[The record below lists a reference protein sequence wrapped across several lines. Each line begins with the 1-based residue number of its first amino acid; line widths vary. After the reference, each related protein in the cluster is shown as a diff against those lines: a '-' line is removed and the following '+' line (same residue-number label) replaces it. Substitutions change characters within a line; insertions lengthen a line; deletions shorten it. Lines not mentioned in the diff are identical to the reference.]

1 MDYKRIVNQVFVGVA
16 VAVLA
21 TDGTVRAETP
31 VGGMISADTTWY
43 AASSP
48 YVVTVAEGG
57 SIVVGSG
64 ATLTIEPGVVVRF
77 EPLQSLLVGWSAFG
91 PGTLVARGTEQSPIL
106 FTSDQPVPAPG
117 DWMRIDFL
125 LEAAD
130 AVFDAGGVYQS
141 GCILEHA
148 IVEYAGASGYAAVNV
163 EQSAPFLSYCEVRGN
178 LHGGIVANSAPP
190 LRIEDC
196 LVHDNLEGGMSFD
209 SSGHTLTGN
218 TITDNSAS
226 NHGGGI
232 YIQSGDDYTLT
243 GNTISGNT
251 SSNCG
256 GGIFL
261 SASNITLSGNTITD
275 NSASNHGGGI
285 YIQSGDDY
293 TLTGNTIS
301 GNTSSDYGGGIFLSA
316 SNITLSGNTITD
328 NSSSNYG
335 GGICLWQSG
344 GNTLTGNTITDNS
357 SSYHGGGIC
366 LYAGSGYNT
375 LTGNTIAGNSASNHG
390 GGIYL
395 QGSGSN
401 TLTGNTI
408 EDNTA
413 GGEGGAVYLINSDN
427 NDPFASNIV
436 RFNHTTTG
444 QTGGIFVT
452 NGSEWFSLD
461 GGAEAYNTIFSN
473 DGYEVYNDNTFH
485 ADGWHDIDAANV
497 YWCTHDTDVIRSHI
511 YDFFDDSSRAV
522 VLWDPCVEGPP
533 GDLNGDSIVNINDF
547 LLLIGA
553 WGDCPDP
560 CPPSCPA
567 DFDGNCNVNVVD
579 FLILLANW
587 G

>member
-21 TDGTVRAETP
+21 MDGTVRAETP
-31 VGGMISADTTWY
+31 VGGMINADTTWY

-106 FTSDQPVPAPG
+106 FTSDQPEPAPG

-178 LHGGIVANSAPP
+178 LHGGIVANSADAMK
-190 LRIEDC
+190 IENC
-196 LVHDNLEGGMSFD
+196 HVHDNLEGGMSFD

-218 TITDNSAS
+218 TITDNSGTGMYFYYSDS
-226 NHGGGI
+226 N
-232 YIQSGDDYTLT
+232 TLT
-243 GNTISGNT
+243 GNTISGNGAYGMYFDRSNSNTLSSNTIAGNT
-251 SSNCG
+251 SSGMYVN
-256 GGIFL
+256 
-261 SASNITLSGNTITD
+261 SSSSNTLSGNTITD
-275 NSASNHGGGI
+275 NSAS
-285 YIQSGDDY
+285 
-293 TLTGNTIS
+293 
-301 GNTSSDYGGGIFLSA
+301 
-316 SNITLSGNTITD
+316 
-328 NSSSNYG
+328 YG
-335 GGICLWQSG
+335 GGICLWYG
-344 GNTLTGNTITDNS
+344 GGHTLTGNTITDNTS
-357 SSYHGGGIC
+357 SNYGGGIY
-366 LYAGSGYNT
+366 LYYGNGYNT

-413 GGEGGAVYLINSDN
+413 GGEGGAVYLTNSDN

-436 RFNHTTTG
+436 RFNHTTSG

-452 NGSEWFSLD
+452 NGSEWFSLN
-461 GGAEAYNTIFSN
+461 GGTEAYNTIFSN
-473 DGYEVYNDNTFH
+473 DGYELYNDNTFH

-497 YWCTHDTDVIRSHI
+497 YWCTHDTVVIRSHI

-533 GDLNGDSIVNINDF
+533 GDLNGDSIVNIEDF
-547 LLLIGA
+547 LLLLAA
-553 WGDCPDP
+553 WGSCPEP

-567 DFDGNCNVNVVD
+567 DFDGNCTVNVVD